1 MEDPSLKYEGDWRSG
16 LVWTRKI
23 MREIPGLGIVLSIFE
38 PIALY
43 HSSYLFFLPT
53 DDQQAV
59 ENAEKIPECVE
70 RRENWWIQPFGGW
83 SLQQCV
89 AVSFG
94 KGGILD
100 GMKVEEKLFEGEVF
114 SNCSDDTKLENHVQS
129 FPSDQCWFSLQ

>member
-1 MEDPSLKYEGDWRSG
+1 
-16 LVWTRKI
+16 

-70 RRENWWIQPFGGW
+70 RREN
-83 SLQQCV
+83 
-89 AVSFG
+89 
-94 KGGILD
+94 
-100 GMKVEEKLFEGEVF
+100 
-114 SNCSDDTKLENHVQS
+114 
-129 FPSDQCWFSLQ
+129 